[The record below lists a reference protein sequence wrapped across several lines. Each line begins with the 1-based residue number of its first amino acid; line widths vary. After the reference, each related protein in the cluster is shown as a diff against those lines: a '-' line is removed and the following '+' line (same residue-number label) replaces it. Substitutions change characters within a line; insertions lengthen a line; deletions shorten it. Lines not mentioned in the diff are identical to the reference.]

1 MRMAVYFVPE
11 RREGA
16 SRWRWMLRRLRPRG
30 RRLFELLDR
39 HAGICADAMQ
49 AMVQLLADPADPDR
63 RVREIEALEK
73 RADAAVEEFGA
84 ALRRAWLPPLPPPLL
99 LALVNEMDDI
109 IDLAEDAAQSVH
121 LYHVTRVTPE
131 AVRLAELA
139 LASVGKLQQALR
151 ALGQPAGSTATAALC
166 REVDELEAQAD
177 HVMRSAMARLFRD
190 EADARE
196 LVKFKAVYELLEGL
210 TDRCKDAAH
219 RVESLVMKY
228 GG

>member
-1 MRMAVYFVPE
+1 MNVFFVPE

-16 SRWRWMLRRLRPRG
+16 SRWRAVLRRLRPRG
-30 RRLFELLDR
+30 AGLFELLDR
-39 HAGICADAMQ
+39 HA
-49 AMVQLLADPADPDR
+49 QLCSEALRAVVSLLGELSQPGR

-73 RADAAVEEFGA
+73 RADAVSEEFGA
-84 ALRRAWLPPLPPPLL
+84 ALLRTWLPPFPAPLL
-99 LALVNEMDDI
+99 AELVNEMDDI
-109 IDLAEDAAQSVH
+109 VDLAEDAAQSVH
-121 LYHVTRVTPE
+121 LYNLTEAPPE

-139 LASVGKLQQALR
+139 VAGSDKLREALR
-151 ALGQPAGSTATAALC
+151 ALAQADRMRSAAALC

-190 EADARE
+190 ETDACR
-196 LVKFKAVYELLEGL
+196 LVKLKAVYELLEGL

-219 RVESLVMKY
+219 RIESLALRY

>member
-1 MRMAVYFVPE
+1 MNVYFVPE

-30 RRLFELLDR
+30 RRLFELLDQ
-39 HAGICADAMQ
+39 HASICADAMR

-63 RVREIEALEK
+63 RSREIEALEK
-73 RADAAVEEFGA
+73 RADAVVDEFGA
-84 ALRRAWLPPLPPPLL
+84 ALRRAWLPPFPSPLM

-121 LYHVTRVTPE
+121 LYHVTRATPE

-139 LASVGKLQQALR
+139 VAGVGKLQEALR
-151 ALGQPAGSTATAALC
+151 ALGQPTRASATAALC

-190 EADARE
+190 EPDARE
-196 LVKFKAVYELLEGL
+196 LVKLKAVYELLEGL

>member
-1 MRMAVYFVPE
+1 MNVFFVPE

-16 SRWRWMLRRLRPRG
+16 SRWRALLRRLRPRG
-30 RRLFELLDR
+30 GGLFELLDR
-39 HAGICADAMQ
+39 HAALCTQ
-49 AMVQLLADPADPDR
+49 ALQSMVELLRNTADPDR

-73 RADAAVEEFGA
+73 RADAVVEEFGVV
-84 ALRRAWLPPLPPPLL
+84 LQRAWLPPFPAPLL
-99 LALVNEMDDI
+99 LALVNELDDI

-121 LYHVTRVTPE
+121 LYHLTRVTTE
-131 AVRLAELA
+131 AVRLVELA
-139 LASVGKLQQALR
+139 VTSTEKLQLALR
-151 ALGQPAGSTATAALC
+151 ALALPDRSRSAAALC

-177 HVMRSAMARLFRD
+177 HVMRAAMARLFRD

-196 LVKFKAVYELLEGL
+196 LVKLKAVYELLEGL
-210 TDRCKDAAH
+210 TDRCKEAAH